1 MNKKRK
7 IQIFTSILA
16 GCMAVS
22 GCGSIKSNNINTKST
37 ETTQSM
43 QTKLKKLGLEY
54 YKFFDKYKVKYL
66 HPEYLASDTNV
77 EDLKEIMS
85 SKKECDYINYDN
97 PPKIMNMLKKNTNN
111 FIKEN
116 SDYGYVNALDVSK
129 LSDSFVDSTTYYNY
143 EKITSFINGVIYDE
157 VEKMVSGSLAGDNDE
172 DLCKMRNLK
181 VLLDTGTQVYN
192 KSGGTTLA
200 RYDEEINSII
210 IYLDGFLHGYS
221 SKNSDEV
228 YSMEEN
234 DSIPL
239 ENYEMLKVSVLHE
252 INHIRQNICDDRKKI
267 NGQLNDTISYDND
280 VITSLLE
287 SSAESSIY
295 TEGGMDFNP
304 EYDSNNYY
312 NSNTYT
318 QERSFENELFLL
330 SITDNDKKLD
340 DYYASIF
347 NSDIEGLINYFDL
360 KGDNDIKA
368 FLNILKQ
375 YDAINLRNN
384 LAIYIDSDIVKES
397 NFVLPRAI
405 NAIGR
410 NWKLDLLRL
419 SLRNLINY
427 NLENKKKLS
436 KEEIVTL
443 EKIILYQVCDY
454 ACTYETDI
462 NGNLKIGSDSDVI
475 ATYDKSFVNQFIELE
490 NKFNNYIMESYNMS
504 STEYMVL
511 SNKVNKIVSNMY
523 SKTRYNNNSTPNN
536 EFIEFLL
543 EKFPKLKV
551 VVPRLGDTQGISY
564 RRVKRCKN

>member
-1 MNKKRK
+1 
-7 IQIFTSILA
+7 
-16 GCMAVS
+16 
-22 GCGSIKSNNINTKST
+22 
-37 ETTQSM
+37 
-43 QTKLKKLGLEY
+43 
-54 YKFFDKYKVKYL
+54 
-66 HPEYLASDTNV
+66 
-77 EDLKEIMS
+77 
-85 SKKECDYINYDN
+85 
-97 PPKIMNMLKKNTNN
+97 
-111 FIKEN
+111 
-116 SDYGYVNALDVSK
+116 
-129 LSDSFVDSTTYYNY
+129 
-143 EKITSFINGVIYDE
+143 
-157 VEKMVSGSLAGDNDE
+157 MVSGSLAGDNDE

-267 NGQLNDTISYDND
+267 SGQLNDTISYDND

-536 EFIEFLL
+536 EFIESLL

>member
-1 MNKKRK
+1 MNKKKK

-16 GCMAVS
+16 GCIAVS
-22 GCGSIKSNNINTKST
+22 GCGSIKSDSNNTKST
-37 ETTQSM
+37 EATQNT
-43 QTKLKKLGLEY
+43 QTELKALGLEY

-66 HPEYLASDTNV
+66 HPEYLASDNSI
-77 EDLKEIMS
+77 EELKETMYNE
-85 SKKECDYINYDN
+85 KECNYINYDN
-97 PPKIMNMLKKNTNN
+97 PPKIMNR
-111 FIKEN
+111 IKEN
-116 SDYGYVNALDVSK
+116 TNDFITAIGDYDYINAIDVSN

-143 EKITSFINGVIYDE
+143 QKLTSFINDIIYDE
-157 VEKMVSGSLAGDNDE
+157 VQKLVSGKLTGDNNE
-172 DLCKMRNLK
+172 DLCKMYDLK

-200 RYDEEINSII
+200 RYDEETNCII
-210 IYLDGFLHGYS
+210 IYLDAFLHGYNA
-221 SKNSDEV
+221 KNHNET

-239 ENYEMLKVSVLHE
+239 ENYEILKLSILHE
-252 INHIRQNICDDRKKI
+252 INHMRQNICDDRKTR
-267 NGQLNDTISYDND
+267 GQLNDTISYDND

-304 EYDSNNYY
+304 KYDVNNYY
-312 NSNTYT
+312 KSNTYT
-318 QERSFENELFLL
+318 QEKSFENELFLL
-330 SITDNDKKLD
+330 SITDNNKTID

-347 NSDIEGLINYFDL
+347 NSDIKGLIDCFDL
-360 KGDNDIKA
+360 KNDNDIKA

-405 NAIGR
+405 NAMGR

-454 ACTYETDI
+454 ACTYETNL
-462 NGNLKIGSDSDVI
+462 NGKLKIDSSGDVI
-475 ATYDKSFVNQFIELE
+475 TTYDKSFVNQFIELE
-490 NKFNNYIMESYNMS
+490 NKFNNYIMKSYNMS
-504 STEYMVL
+504 STEYMIL

-523 SKTRYNNNSTPNN
+523 SKTRYNNDSTPNN
-536 EFIEFLL
+536 EFIESLL

>member
-1 MNKKRK
+1 M
-7 IQIFTSILA
+7 
-16 GCMAVS
+16 
-22 GCGSIKSNNINTKST
+22 
-37 ETTQSM
+37 
-43 QTKLKKLGLEY
+43 
-54 YKFFDKYKVKYL
+54 
-66 HPEYLASDTNV
+66 
-77 EDLKEIMS
+77 
-85 SKKECDYINYDN
+85 
-97 PPKIMNMLKKNTNN
+97 
-111 FIKEN
+111 
-116 SDYGYVNALDVSK
+116 
-129 LSDSFVDSTTYYNY
+129 
-143 EKITSFINGVIYDE
+143 
-157 VEKMVSGSLAGDNDE
+157 
-172 DLCKMRNLK
+172 
-181 VLLDTGTQVYN
+181 
-192 KSGGTTLA
+192 
-200 RYDEEINSII
+200 
-210 IYLDGFLHGYS
+210 DGFLHGYS

-239 ENYEMLKVSVLHE
+239 ENLEMLKVSVLHE

-267 NGQLNDTISYDND
+267 SGQLNDTISYDND

-397 NFVLPRAI
+397 NFVLPRSI

-536 EFIEFLL
+536 EFIESLL

>member
-22 GCGSIKSNNINTKST
+22 GCGSIKSNNINTKS
-37 ETTQSM
+37 M
-43 QTKLKKLGLEY
+43 KTKLINLGLEY

-143 EKITSFINGVIYDE
+143 EKITSFINGIIYDE

>member
-1 MNKKRK
+1 MNKKKK

-16 GCMAVS
+16 GCIAVS
-22 GCGSIKSNNINTKST
+22 GCGSIKSDSNNTKSNEATQNTQT
-37 ETTQSM
+37 E
-43 QTKLKKLGLEY
+43 LKALGLEY

-66 HPEYLASDTNV
+66 HPEYLASDNSI
-77 EDLKEIMS
+77 EELKETMYNE
-85 SKKECDYINYDN
+85 KECNYINYDN
-97 PPKIMNMLKKNTNN
+97 PPKIMNR
-111 FIKEN
+111 IKEN
-116 SDYGYVNALDVSK
+116 TNDFITAIGDYDYINAIDVSN

-143 EKITSFINGVIYDE
+143 QKLTSFINDIIYDE
-157 VEKMVSGSLAGDNDE
+157 VQKLVSGKLTGDNNE
-172 DLCKMRNLK
+172 DLCKMYDLK

-200 RYDEEINSII
+200 RYDEETNCII
-210 IYLDGFLHGYS
+210 IYLDAFLHGYNA
-221 SKNSDEV
+221 KNHNET

-239 ENYEMLKVSVLHE
+239 ENYEILKLSILHE
-252 INHIRQNICDDRKKI
+252 INHMRQNICDDRKTR
-267 NGQLNDTISYDND
+267 GQLNDTISYDND

-295 TEGGMDFNP
+295 TESGMDFNP
-304 EYDSNNYY
+304 KYDVNNYY
-312 NSNTYT
+312 KSNTYT
-318 QERSFENELFLL
+318 QEKSFENELFLL
-330 SITDNDKKLD
+330 SITDNNKTID

-347 NSDIEGLINYFDL
+347 NSDIKGLIDCFDL
-360 KGDNDIKA
+360 KSDNDIKA

-405 NAIGR
+405 NAMGR

-419 SLRNLINY
+419 SLRNLIDY

-462 NGNLKIGSDSDVI
+462 NGKLKIDSSGDVI
-475 ATYDKSFVNQFIELE
+475 TTYDDSFVNQFIELE
-490 NKFNNYIMESYNMS
+490 NKFNNYIMKSYNMS
-504 STEYMVL
+504 PTEYMIL

-523 SKTRYNNNSTPNN
+523 SKTRYNNDSTPNN
-536 EFIEFLL
+536 EFIESLL

>member
-1 MNKKRK
+1 MNKKKK

-22 GCGSIKSNNINTKST
+22 GCGSIKSDSNNTKST
-37 ETTQSM
+37 ETTQNT
-43 QTKLKKLGLEY
+43 QTELKALGLEY

-66 HPEYLASDTNV
+66 HPEYLASDDSL
-77 EDLKEIMS
+77 EELKETMYNER
-85 SKKECDYINYDN
+85 ECDYINYDN
-97 PPKIMNMLKKNTNN
+97 PPKIMNR
-111 FIKEN
+111 IKEN
-116 SDYGYVNALDVSK
+116 TNDVINGISDCSYINAIDVSN

-143 EKITSFINGVIYDE
+143 QKLTSFINDIIYDE
-157 VEKMVSGSLAGDNDE
+157 VEKLVSGKLTGDNDE
-172 DLCKMRNLK
+172 DLCKMNDLT

-192 KSGGTTLA
+192 KDGSTTLA
-200 RYDEEINSII
+200 RYDEEINSIT
-210 IYLDGFLHGYS
+210 IYLDAFLHGYNA
-221 SKNSDEV
+221 KNHNET
-228 YSMEEN
+228 YSMEEK

-239 ENYEMLKVSVLHE
+239 ENYEMLKLSVLHE
-252 INHIRQNICDDRKKI
+252 INHMRQNVCDDRKLI
-267 NGQLNDTISYDND
+267 SGQLNDTISYDND

-295 TEGGMDFNP
+295 TESGMDFKP
-304 EYDSNNYY
+304 KYDVNKYY
-312 NSNTYT
+312 NSNIYT

-330 SITDNDKKLD
+330 SITDNNKTID

-347 NSDIEGLINYFDL
+347 NSDIKGLIDCFDL
-360 KGDNDIKA
+360 KDDNDIKA

-375 YDAINLRNN
+375 YDAINLRND
-384 LAIYIDSDIVKES
+384 LAIYVDSDILEES
-397 NFVLPRAI
+397 NFVSPRVI
-405 NAIGR
+405 NAMGR

-419 SLRNLINY
+419 SLRNLIDY
-427 NLENKKKLS
+427 NLENEKKLS

-454 ACTYETDI
+454 ACTYETDK
-462 NGNLKIGSDSDVI
+462 NGKLKIGSDGDVI
-475 ATYDKSFVNQFIELE
+475 ATYDNSFVNQFIELE

-504 STEYMVL
+504 PTEYMIL

-536 EFIEFLL
+536 EFIESLL

-564 RRVKRCKN
+564 RRVKKM